1 MTARNMSE
9 INVQR
14 KDHKSRTMRGCGT
27 GVMQS
32 EHLFLLSSDC
42 QFLSKLEM
50 RDRPGNLALSSGKA
64 GLVSDFVP
72 FLTARISLSCTEY
85 GNLGGN
91 MLVIISPRAPAQGNH
106 PKTRCKNFTSH
117 RGPLRRLIQKLEFD
131 KTLKSS
137 IYPTRD

>member
-1 MTARNMSE
+1 
-9 INVQR
+9 
-14 KDHKSRTMRGCGT
+14 
-27 GVMQS
+27 MQS

-72 FLTARISLSCTEY
+72 FLTARISLSCTGY

-91 MLVIISPRAPAQGNH
+91 MLG
-106 PKTRCKNFTSH
+106 TGT
-117 RGPLRRLIQKLEFD
+117 
-131 KTLKSS
+131 
-137 IYPTRD
+137 